1 MKQKVIVIGNSFAT
15 RLGIIR
21 SLSQVDC
28 EIFVIA
34 IAYWKGKYIKP
45 IDCFSKYVK
54 GFYYL
59 ERVEG
64 EKGLVR
70 LLLEKCTDTE
80 HKNIIIP
87 TSDFSAIAI
96 DHNRNALKD

>member
-1 MKQKVIVIGNSFAT
+1 MKQKVFVIGNSFAT

-45 IDCFSKYVK
+45 EIFKIMCKYRC
-54 GFYYL
+54 GGAACP
-59 ERVEG
+59 EQ
-64 EKGLVR
+64 
-70 LLLEKCTDTE
+70 
-80 HKNIIIP
+80 
-87 TSDFSAIAI
+87 
-96 DHNRNALKD
+96 